1 MEIIKADGKR
11 EEFSEKKLRYSLE
24 RVGLQ
29 SSVSDCIIQEVSRKI
44 APETKSKEI
53 LKIVL
58 DLLKREDPALAAKY
72 NLKSAIMNLGPSGF
86 PFEEYI
92 ARILKEHGYEVRVG
106 EIIKGFCADQEID
119 IIAVKGERH
128 FMIECKYH
136 NSHGARSDLKVALY
150 TYARFL
156 DVKEVWEK
164 HANVERFH
172 QAVLVTNT
180 KCTSEAIK
188 FAKCRGIK
196 VIAWSYPSGE
206 NLQSLIEGRNLY
218 PVTVLFSLSNS
229 ARSNLLRKG
238 IIFARDLVD
247 MDIERVSW
255 ETGIS
260 LNEMK
265 TLQNEARKIHN

>member
-1 MEIIKADGKR
+1 
-11 EEFSEKKLRYSLE
+11 
-24 RVGLQ
+24 
-29 SSVSDCIIQEVSRKI
+29 
-44 APETKSKEI
+44 
-53 LKIVL
+53 
-58 DLLKREDPALAAKY
+58 
-72 NLKSAIMNLGPSGF
+72 
-86 PFEEYI
+86 
-92 ARILKEHGYEVRVG
+92 
-106 EIIKGFCADQEID
+106 
-119 IIAVKGERH
+119 
-128 FMIECKYH
+128 MIECKYH